1 MHMDCPGYCD
11 PLDQNFRDESESVI
25 KRAQKSYRML
35 NGSTKE
41 NVSKWPEDA
50 IDLASTITT
59 WMPMFYGLAPEY
71 TEFPMPVHRAEPI
84 DDIAISHFMS
94 SYIPGS
100 HFDYLPSMYDRL
112 AKNTA
117 LPSTIYAASIATLAR
132 SSGQARLMD
141 MARRSYVRAL
151 LKTNAA
157 LADPLTASEDSTL
170 VSVLLL
176 SLFEA
181 IAWSGSRTPD
191 SWTTHTRGAL
201 ALIKL
206 RGRQQ
211 FETPVGRQLFVQVV
225 NIISINSL
233 QRKTRLPKELMDLLA
248 AAMEYQSECPKY
260 QLACLTGDV
269 SALVADIDE
278 GGRTAEEIISAT
290 LDLEDRYVAYADN
303 LVSPWRYREIMIDVC
318 RPDVHGNMVHQ
329 YASHRAAGLWNSY
342 RMTRIL
348 FNEIIHAY
356 SSCMPSDIAS
366 ILQQKAVVN
375 IEEMTT
381 DICASIPQF
390 VNPAEFAMDLD
401 LHFPCSQHTSSFPHI
416 TSLSPKRSAASL
428 LWPLA
433 VVCSAHVA
441 SVEVKAYARERMAYL
456 GREFHL
462 PQAGKVTIDDCEY
475 SALQDGLHMYY
486 VS

>member
-1 MHMDCPGYCD
+1 MHMECPGYCD

-25 KRAQKSYRML
+25 KRAQKSYKTL
-35 NGSTKE
+35 NGSSE
-41 NVSKWPEDA
+41 GNISKWSDDA
-50 IDLASTITT
+50 VDPSSTMTT
-59 WMPMFYGLAPEY
+59 WAPMFDGLAPEHI
-71 TEFPMPVHRAEPI
+71 ELPLPVRIAQPI
-84 DDIAISHFMS
+84 DDIAVSHFML

-117 LPSTIYAASIATLAR
+117 LPATVYAASLATLAR
-132 SSGQARLMD
+132 NSGQAGLMD
-141 MARRSYVRAL
+141 MARRCYVRAL

-181 IAWSGSRTPD
+181 IAWSGFRTPD

-233 QRKTRLPKELMDLLA
+233 QRKTRLPKELMHLLA
-248 AAMEYQSECPKY
+248 AAMEYQFECPKY

-269 SALVADIDE
+269 STLVADIDE
-278 GGRTAEEIISAT
+278 GGRTAGEIISAT
-290 LDLEDRYVAYADN
+290 LDLEERYIAYADN
-303 LVSPWRYREIMIDVC
+303 LVSPWRYRSSTIDVS
-318 RPDVHGNMVHQ
+318 RPEVYGNTVHQ

-356 SSCMPSDIAS
+356 SSCLPSDVANA
-366 ILQQKAVVN
+366 LQQNAVDN
-375 IEEMTT
+375 IEQMAT

-390 VNPAEFAMDLD
+390 VSPAEFAMDLD
-401 LHFPCSQHTSSFPHI
+401 QQSSYSQHTSSFSHGKA
-416 TSLSPKRSAASL
+416 LSPKRSAASL

-433 VVCSAHVA
+433 VVCNANVA
-441 SVEVKAYARERMAYL
+441 SVEVKRYARERMGYL
-456 GREFHL
+456 GREFHV
-462 PQAGKVTIDDCEY
+462 PQTGEGIMEDAGY
-475 SALQDGLHMYY
+475 SALQDGVHMYY